1 MAALTNVHE
10 IRKAAK
16 VLLDKAGVVDQLPTP
31 VDDLVAA
38 AGLIETSDYEM
49 TESQIRQMPK
59 SLQRFLTSANRKISG
74 LIDRRERII
83 QVDSGL
89 NSGRQKFVKLHEV
102 SHDILPWQ
110 RDLLVLADT
119 AKTLSPSIQLLF
131 EQEANQGAA
140 ELLFQLDLLS
150 RIARDYPLDRTT
162 PIILKDHF
170 GSSIHAAFRNWVSTH
185 SGCACGLVLDKTAT
199 WIPKPTFKRYECI
212 ATARWTGEFGKN
224 AFPSALPVAE
234 FSFLSALT
242 SGVPTDMDTEWTL
255 ENRNLESRAVRVQSF
270 TNSYRH
276 FVLVWVPERESLL
289 ARLRKTP
296 QMASPSIR
304 PASSIF

>member
-1 MAALTNVHE
+1 MAALTNVYE
-10 IRKAAK
+10 IRRAAK
-16 VLLDKAGVVDQLPTP
+16 VLLDKAGVVEQLPTP

-38 AGLIETSDYEM
+38 AGLIETSDYEI
-49 TESQIRQMPK
+49 TESRIRQMPRA
-59 SLQRFLTSANRKISG
+59 LRRLVLSAKRKVSG

-89 NSGRQKFVKLHEV
+89 NIGRKKFVKLHEV
-102 SHDILPWQ
+102 SHDIFPWQ

-119 AKTLSPSIQLLF
+119 AKTLSPSIKLLF

-140 ELLFQLDLLS
+140 ELLFQLDFLS
-150 RIARDYPLDRTT
+150 RIARDYPVDRTT
-162 PIILKDHF
+162 PIILRDHF

-185 SGCACGLVLDKTAT
+185 SGCACGLVLDKAAT
-199 WIPKPTFKRYECI
+199 GILTPTFKRYECVP
-212 ATARWTGEFGKN
+212 TEKWTTEFGKN
-224 AFPSALPVAE
+224 AFPNSMPVTE
-234 FSFLSALT
+234 FSFLSSLMST
-242 SGVPTDMDTEWTL
+242 VPADIDTEWTL
-255 ENRNLESRAVRVQSF
+255 QDRNLESRAVRVQSF

-289 ARLRKTP
+289 ARIRKTP
-296 QMASPSIR
+296 QIVSPSVR